1 MSYLNV
7 KYSKSLLFAVAV
19 IFFGLLSTS
28 YPGLAQAQ
36 TDTMVNGLNTAT
48 LSGLIE
54 TLKKNPDKGRVTFYS
69 KSRWQDGMRSFSGF
83 SGYSIDGKMVHEK
96 TRQFVLLGDEGLE
109 LSGTDTAPGAVE
121 ELMYALA
128 TCVIAAANANAA
140 LMGVKLTRLDV
151 DIESDLD
158 LHGLFALDPNVR
170 PGVTN
175 MRMEITIAGDSDEET
190 LKKIAM
196 LGYQYSPVSDTTRNG
211 VKFSPVVK
219 VTK

>member
-7 KYSKSLLFAVAV
+7 KYSKGLLFAVAV
-19 IFFGLLSTS
+19 VFFGLLTTS
-28 YPGLAQAQ
+28 YSGLAQAQ
-36 TDTMVNGLNTAT
+36 TDAMVNGLNTAT
-48 LSGLIE
+48 LNSLIE

-96 TRQFVLLGDEGLE
+96 TRQFVLLGDESVE

-219 VTK
+219 VAK

>member
-1 MSYLNV
+1 MPNIKIKYLIGV
-7 KYSKSLLFAVAV
+7 ILLGAVV
-19 IFFGLLSTS
+19 FFGWFSTS
-28 YPGLAQAQ
+28 YSGSAQAQ
-36 TDTMVNGLNTAT
+36 TGAMVNGLNTAT
-48 LSGLIE
+48 LNGLIE

-83 SGYSIDGKMVHEK
+83 SGYSIDGKMVHEN
-96 TRQFVLLGDEGLE
+96 TRQFVLLGDESAE

-140 LMGVKLTRLDV
+140 LMGVNLTRLDV

-170 PGVTN
+170 PGMTN

>member
-1 MSYLNV
+1 MSKLKM
-7 KYSKSLLFAVAV
+7 KYSTGVLFLAAVV
-19 IFFGLLSTS
+19 FFGGSSTLYAGS
-28 YPGLAQAQ
+28 AQAQ
-36 TDTMVNGLNTAT
+36 TGAMVNGLNTAN
-48 LSGLIE
+48 LNGLIE

-83 SGYSIDGKMVHEK
+83 SGYSIDGKMVHEMA
-96 TRQFVLLGDEGLE
+96 RQFVLLGDESVE

-151 DIESDLD
+151 NIESDLD

-170 PGVTN
+170 PGITN

-219 VTK
+219 VAK

>member
-1 MSYLNV
+1 
-7 KYSKSLLFAVAV
+7 
-19 IFFGLLSTS
+19 
-28 YPGLAQAQ
+28 
-36 TDTMVNGLNTAT
+36 
-48 LSGLIE
+48 
-54 TLKKNPDKGRVTFYS
+54 
-69 KSRWQDGMRSFSGF
+69 MRSFSGF

-96 TRQFVLLGDEGLE
+96 TRQFVLLGDESVE

-219 VTK
+219 VAK